1 MIRRPPRSTLFPYTT
16 LFRSA
21 IEAREDRAFVVGVND
36 IRIARIGNDIAA
48 LPAADGVP
56 VAAVNKAAIT
66 ARLDAHRRVVLLRA
80 VNTIEKIVVRSDV
93 IELRGRLVVLRGPI
107 SAAVNRDGG
116 TAVVAVDQ
124 AIGILRIDPQ
134 SVMIAVR
141 RVEALESLASVD
153 GPIKP
158 GVGDVHLV
166 RILRVRPNVGEIP
179 RPLAEAVVVIDKRPL
194 RTAVIAAIQ
203 TALPGFD
210 QRVHDIVIG
219 PGNRHPD
226 AAERAFGEPFAFQ
239 ALPRRALVIRTV
251 EAVFRA
257 AAVERPG
264 RAPAFPHRGKKN
276 VRILRIEDHVD
287 GAGAIVKIENLL
299 PGLAAVARAKNPAIR
314 VGAVGVAERGDKYNI
329 GIRRMNNDR
338 TDVPG
343 VFQADVSPG
352 LPGVGGFVDT
362 VSERDVAADAGFAG
376 ADIDDVGIRIRHG
389 DGADGRDGLLIEE
402 IGRASC
408 RERV

>member
-80 VNTIEKIVVRSDV
+80 VNTIEKIVVRRDV

-141 RVEALESLASVD
+141 RVEALESFASVD

-166 RILRVRPNVGEIP
+166 RILRVCPNVGEIP
-179 RPLAEAVVVIDKRPL
+179 RPLAEAVVVIDKRSEEHTSEL
-194 RTAVIAAIQ
+194 QSRLHLVCR
-203 TALPGFD
+203 LLL
-210 QRVHDIVIG
+210 
-219 PGNRHPD
+219 
-226 AAERAFGEPFAFQ
+226 EKKK
-239 ALPRRALVIRTV
+239 RRC
-251 EAVFRA
+251 
-257 AAVERPG
+257 
-264 RAPAFPHRGKKN
+264 K
-276 VRILRIEDHVD
+276 
-287 GAGAIVKIENLL
+287 
-299 PGLAAVARAKNPAIR
+299 
-314 VGAVGVAERGDKYNI
+314 
-329 GIRRMNNDR
+329 
-338 TDVPG
+338 
-343 VFQADVSPG
+343 
-352 LPGVGGFVDT
+352 
-362 VSERDVAADAGFAG
+362 
-376 ADIDDVGIRIRHG
+376 
-389 DGADGRDGLLIEE
+389 
-402 IGRASC
+402 
-408 RERV
+408 